1 VKQKMSNIVSA
12 SPFKQNVL
20 QNEEFVIIVT
30 IQV

>member
-1 VKQKMSNIVSA
+1 MSNIVSA